1 MLGNAYTICKVMS
14 YGGLKYLKQAAKACP
29 PLAMAIA
36 LNLKKNKGDE
46 DSTTIEFNVVDVAA
60 AIGWDSGVCK

>member
-1 MLGNAYTICKVMS
+1 MS
-14 YGGLKYLKQAAKACP
+14 YGGLKYLKQAAKMCP

-46 DSTTIEFNVVDVAA
+46 DSTTIEFNVVEVAA